1 MEFSIA
7 EIRKADNHLVAGV
20 VRIFLGIVFLASGY
34 MKISDLTLWEAWS
47 AQLSQ
52 AYIPFYELT
61 RQVVPFVEMAVN
73 GWAPSLVGEWSQT
86 LRMLVSGRQK
96 LCRTFARILRHPM
109 LVRAA
114 IRIVATIPAI
124 GRAVIRRLNKGSSD
138 EFFDSGAGHG
148 RAA

>member
-20 VRIFLGIVFLASGY
+20 VRIFLGIVFLATGY

-61 RQVVPFVEMAVN
+61 RQVVPFVEMLTGAML
-73 GWAPSLVGEWSQT
+73 LVGFFTRIWLLVVIGLMIAASYVHIVVDDPNLFPLQPHEPVVPLALIALAGYVIIKGAGVLSLDGKASQT
-86 LRMLVSGRQK
+86 K
-96 LCRTFARILRHPM
+96 
-109 LVRAA
+109 
-114 IRIVATIPAI
+114 
-124 GRAVIRRLNKGSSD
+124 
-138 EFFDSGAGHG
+138 
-148 RAA
+148 